1 MNSVARVFSRSNSF
15 NLYELSA
22 WFWIVMQKL
31 EKRAGIYCV
40 IFHDV
45 IEIVLVYRVGEGA
58 LSVASS
64 L

>member
-1 MNSVARVFSRSNSF
+1 
-15 NLYELSA
+15 
-22 WFWIVMQKL
+22 MQKL
-31 EKRAGIYCV
+31 EKELVYCV

-58 LSVASS
+58 LLVASS